1 MQPLFTRYG
10 AAFVLLSLIEQYILE
25 APVDFFGKFGLARA
39 QTTKDWGFNPVLNAE
54 NLCGVGDD

>member
-25 APVDFFGKFGLARA
+25 APVDFIGKFGLA
-39 QTTKDWGFNPVLNAE
+39 TKDWGFNPVLNAE